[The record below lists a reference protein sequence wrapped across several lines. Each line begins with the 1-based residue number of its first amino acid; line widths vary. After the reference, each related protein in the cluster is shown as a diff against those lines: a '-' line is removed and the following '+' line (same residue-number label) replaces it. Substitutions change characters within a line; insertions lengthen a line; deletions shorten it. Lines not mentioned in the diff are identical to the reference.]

1 MNEVFETLSDVF
13 EELRAEAGEREYSVQ
28 TEEAVNANATL
39 KRENEAFQ
47 KWLSSLM
54 DEDRICIEN
63 YLNAVEHAHFQEEQ
77 RAYYQGMVDAIQ
89 IFMGLGVIKKRN
101 EIETLLNKIVK

>member
-1 MNEVFETLSDVF
+1 MNEVFETLSNVF
-13 EELRAEAGEREYSVQ
+13 EELRAESREWEYSVQ

-47 KWLSSLM
+47 KCFFSLN
-54 DEDRICIEN
+54 DEDRTCIEN

-77 RAYYQGMVDAIQ
+77 RAYYQGMVDVIQ
-89 IFMGLGVIKKRN
+89 ILMGLGVIKKRD
-101 EIETLLNKIVK
+101 EIEALLNKIVK

>member
-13 EELRAEAGEREYSVQ
+13 EELRTESGEREYSVQ
-28 TEEAVNANATL
+28 TEEAVNANTTL

-47 KWLSSLM
+47 KWFSSLN
-54 DEDRICIEN
+54 DEERTCIEN

-77 RAYYQGMVDAIQ
+77 RAYYQGMVDVIQ
-89 IFMGLGVIKKRN
+89 IFIGLGVIKKRD
-101 EIETLLNKIVK
+101 EIEALLNKIVK

>member
-1 MNEVFETLSDVF
+1 MNEVFETLSNVF
-13 EELRAEAGEREYSVQ
+13 EELRAEARKREYSIQ

-47 KWLSSLM
+47 KWFSSLN
-54 DEDRICIEN
+54 DEDRTCIEN

-77 RAYYQGMVDAIQ
+77 RAYYQGMVDVIQ
-89 IFMGLGVIKKRN
+89 ILMGLD
-101 EIETLLNKIVK
+101 

>member
-13 EELRAEAGEREYSVQ
+13 EELRSEVGEREYSVQ

-39 KRENEAFQ
+39 KKETEVFQ
-47 KWLSSLM
+47 SWLSALS
-54 DEDRICIEN
+54 DEERSCVDK

-77 RAYYQGMVDAIQ
+77 RAYYQGMIDAMQ
-89 IFMGLGVIKKRN
+89 IFMGLGIVKKRDA
-101 EIETLLNKIVK
+101 IENLLNRIVK

>member
-13 EELRAEAGEREYSVQ
+13 EELRAEAREREYSVQ
-28 TEEAVNANATL
+28 TEEAVNANAIL

-47 KWLSSLM
+47 KWLSSLT

-77 RAYYQGMVDAIQ
+77 RAYYQGMVDVIQ
-89 IFMGLGVIKKRN
+89 IFMGLGVIKKRD
-101 EIETLLNKIVK
+101 EIEALLNKIVK

>member
-13 EELRAEAGEREYSVQ
+13 KELRSEVGEREYSVQ
-28 TEEAVNANATL
+28 TEEAANANETL

-47 KWLSSLM
+47 NWFSALS
-54 DEDRICIEN
+54 DEDRTCVEK

-89 IFMGLGVIKKRN
+89 IFMGLGVVKKRD
-101 EIETLLNKIVK
+101 EIESLLNKIAK

>member
-1 MNEVFETLSDVF
+1 MNEVFETLSNVF
-13 EELRAEAGEREYSVQ
+13 EEVRAEARERGYSVQ

-47 KWLSSLM
+47 KWFSSLS
-54 DEDRICIEN
+54 DEDRTCIEN

-77 RAYYQGMVDAIQ
+77 RAYYQGMVDVIQ
-89 IFMGLGVIKKRN
+89 IFMGLGVIKKRD
-101 EIETLLNKIVK
+101 EIEALLNKIVK

>member
-13 EELRAEAGEREYSVQ
+13 EELRAEAREWEYSVQ
-28 TEEAVNANATL
+28 TEEAVNASATL

-47 KWLSSLM
+47 KWLSALN
-54 DEDRICIEN
+54 DEDRTCIEN

-77 RAYYQGMVDAIQ
+77 RAYYQGMVDAVQ
-89 IFMGLGVIKKRN
+89 IFMGLGVIKKRD
-101 EIETLLNKIVK
+101 EIEALLNKIAK

>member
-13 EELRAEAGEREYSVQ
+13 EELRAEARERKYSVQ

-47 KWLSSLM
+47 KWLSSLN
-54 DEDRICIEN
+54 DEGRTCIEN

-77 RAYYQGMVDAIQ
+77 RAYYQGMVDVIQ
-89 IFMGLGVIKKRN
+89 IFMGVGVIKKRN
-101 EIETLLNKIVK
+101 EIEALLNKIVK

>member
-1 MNEVFETLSDVF
+1 M
-13 EELRAEAGEREYSVQ
+13 Q

-47 KWLSSLM
+47 KWLSSLT
-54 DEDRICIEN
+54 DEERTCIEN

-77 RAYYQGMVDAIQ
+77 RAYYQGMVDVVQ
-89 IFMGLGVIKKRN
+89 IFIGLGVIKKRD
-101 EIETLLNKIVK
+101 EIEALLNRIVK

>member
-13 EELRAEAGEREYSVQ
+13 EELRAEAKEREYSVQ

-47 KWLSSLM
+47 KWLFLLN
-54 DEDRICIEN
+54 DEDRTCIEN

-77 RAYYQGMVDAIQ
+77 RAYYQGMVDMIQ
-89 IFMGLGVIKKRN
+89 ILMGLGVIKKRN
-101 EIETLLNKIVK
+101 EIEALLNKIVK